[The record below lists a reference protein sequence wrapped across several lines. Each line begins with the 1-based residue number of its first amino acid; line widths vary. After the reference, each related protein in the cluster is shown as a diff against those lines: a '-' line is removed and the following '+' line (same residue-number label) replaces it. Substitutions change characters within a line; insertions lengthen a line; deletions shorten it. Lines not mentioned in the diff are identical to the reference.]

1 MCFRYRYVGRN
12 FSVLF
17 FSSGREKKNDVGNKR
32 SNHAGLFY
40 IFPPWFSILV
50 CVTQISVTDP
60 VFFPHDGKK
69 TGECHSGE
77 VRRRSYV
84 ITSKRKRLPLS
95 SSPVRLVV
103 SHTVALFWVVPVR
116 VQHQNSAGR
125 TVASPWAIPVRVQWW
140 KIFQFHCH
148 ITLAGP
154 PWDLLWPSSVAPHG
168 WFPFE
173 FKIKTPRLN
182 EYSIRTLFLGVWW
195 PHTVA
200 SSWVIP
206 VRVQIQTTRDVLS
219 SPHGWFP
226 WESENKTPRVE

>member
-1 MCFRYRYVGRN
+1 M
-12 FSVLF
+12 L
-17 FSSGREKKNDVGNKR
+17 
-32 SNHAGLFY
+32 L
-40 IFPPWFSILV
+40 LV
-50 CVTQISVTDP
+50 
-60 VFFPHDGKK
+60 K
-69 TGECHSGE
+69 E
-77 VRRRSYV
+77 
-84 ITSKRKRLPLS
+84 KRLPLS
-95 SSPVRLVV
+95 STPVRLVV

-219 SPHGWFP
+219 SPHGRFP